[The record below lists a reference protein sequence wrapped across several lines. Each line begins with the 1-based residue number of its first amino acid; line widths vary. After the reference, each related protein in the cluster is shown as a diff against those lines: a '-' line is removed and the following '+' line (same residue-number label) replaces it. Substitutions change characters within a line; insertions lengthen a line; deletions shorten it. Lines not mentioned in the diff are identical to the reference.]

1 MFVRPEMDFVLG
13 SVIAHGMA
21 EMKEEVAGDR
31 FMQDLQASDRF
42 LLLDHAVTGAPAGQR
57 KFIKKG

>member
-1 MFVRPEMDFVLG
+1 MDFVLG